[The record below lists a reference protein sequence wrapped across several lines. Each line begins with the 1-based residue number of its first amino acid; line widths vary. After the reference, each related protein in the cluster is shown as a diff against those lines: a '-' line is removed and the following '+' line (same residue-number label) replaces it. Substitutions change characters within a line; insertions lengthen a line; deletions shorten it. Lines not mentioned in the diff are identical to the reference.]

1 MFLYIWH
8 FRCFKCIIKNR
19 ENLKGSLLISDCQT
33 SVRVSKLNIELLMR
47 KIAECL
53 NYLHLHLHVWQIC
66 IVGRFAASAPE
77 GSRLSSSPRRG
88 EVVCSQDHTK
98 NAQNTDTLEDNQLIT
113 GHDGQQDVQTSSD
126 ENNEHLKRRRPQRQI
141 CLMVMT
147 VKMFVCFHRL
157 NFDFQKKCIIMS
169 SN

>member
-1 MFLYIWH
+1 MFFMRKKYIFWKRKLFFFMFLYIWH

-33 SVRVSKLNIELLMR
+33 SVRVSKLNRELLMR

-66 IVGRFAASAPE
+66 IVGCFAASAPE

-98 NAQNTDTLEDNQLIT
+98 KHTRHRHT
-113 GHDGQQDVQTSSD
+113 GGQPA
-126 ENNEHLKRRRPQRQI
+126 N
-141 CLMVMT
+141 
-147 VKMFVCFHRL
+147 HRTWWTAGCA
-157 NFDFQKKCIIMS
+157 NKQWWK
-169 SN
+169 

>member
-33 SVRVSKLNIELLMR
+33 SVRVSQLNRELLMR

-66 IVGRFAASAPE
+66 IVGCFAASAPE

-88 EVVCSQDHTK
+88 EVVCSQNHTK
-98 NAQNTDTLEDNQLIT
+98 NTQNTDTLEDNQLIT
-113 GHDGQQDVQTSSD
+113 GHGGQPDVQTSSD
-126 ENNEHLKRRRPQRQI
+126 ENNEHLKRRRPQRRI

-157 NFDFQKKCIIMS
+157 NFDFQKKFIIMS